1 MPLPINEPL
10 PLMLQNYVMELL
22 LTLETA
28 VDYTTDE
35 QSGDQTADD
44 DKDKEVAVESTSVS
58 PVPILPQT
66 GSNTVSH
73 ALSALDV
80 SVMAAAAT
88 CPTQIKPSQSM
99 CCWYHVMS
107 CDLLMLHSGPV
118 RSRTPHRHSRGP
130 SITRINDIIADHT
143 PLQSH
148 DATVSQ

>member
-1 MPLPINEPL
+1 MSPS

-44 DKDKEVAVESTSVS
+44 DKEKEVAVESTSVS
-58 PVPILPQT
+58 PVPVLPQT

-99 CCWYHVMS
+99 CCQYHVMS
-107 CDLLMLHSGPV
+107 CDLV
-118 RSRTPHRHSRGP
+118 TFRSCSFTDTTPTLSW
-130 SITRINDIIADHT
+130 
-143 PLQSH
+143 
-148 DATVSQ
+148 SQYH